1 MICAPV
7 SADLGLPA
15 TVFSASALKAPGLLV
30 TSCYLSGQELLFWEL
45 LCGPVLSLLAL
56 PL

>member
-15 TVFSASALKAPGLLV
+15 TTFSGLGAAGPCLLV